1 VIPFFDFA
9 SEVRKVL
16 YTVNMIENINSQ
28 LRRATRNRGHFPS
41 DEALIK
47 VLYLGCKEMGRTI
60 TRDNAGRQRRLED
73 RPQPVRHH
81 VPRPPGPGLTP

>member
-47 VLYLGCKEMGRTI
+47 VFYLGCKEVGRTV
-60 TRDNAGRQRRLED
+60 TRDDAGRGNVAWKTALNQFDIMFPGRLD
-73 RPQPVRHH
+73 RA
-81 VPRPPGPGLTP
+81 